1 MNKKKLLKLDQI
13 KDFLLKKGLTVIK
26 KKKNIFFK

>member
-1 MNKKKLLKLDQI
+1 MNKQKPLKLDQI

-26 KKKNIFFK
+26 KKNNFFK